1 MNKLKILL
9 WGINENKEFVEN
21 MCYNSVNSAKKYNIT
36 IEYLGLGIKFKEHK
50 QRLNILKNYLPSLDP
65 DTIVLCM
72 DGSDTLFNSDSNL
85 LLSKFMDKQTKI
97 VISAEKNFTYQY
109 SYYKDRFDSILSPY
123 KYVNAGTFMGYAKN
137 ILEMINDMIEIDKKQ
152 SANDQGLLGIWV
164 YKNIDNID
172 LVKMDLNC
180 DIFWVT
186 TSDWKTIMNKSFS
199 DNRVIINPFTKT
211 RPCIIH
217 YTGKGDNFLVKG
229 YNKLYKLILQ

>member
-9 WGINENKEFVEN
+9 WGVNENKEFVEN
-21 MCYNSVNSAKKYNIT
+21 MCYNSVNSAKTYNIT

-65 DTIVLCM
+65 DTIVVCM
-72 DGSDTLFNSDSNL
+72 DGSDTLFNSDSEL
-85 LLSKFMDKQTKI
+85 LLSKFMEKKTKI
-97 VISAEKNFTYQY
+97 VISSEKNFTYQY

-137 ILEMINDMIEIDKKQ
+137 ILEMIHDMIEIDKKQ

-164 YKNIDNID
+164 YKNLDNRS
-172 LVKMDLNC
+172 LVKLDSNC

-186 TSDWKTIMNKSFS
+186 TSDWEQIIDNNFPK
-199 DNRVIINPFTKT
+199 NRVIVNPNTKT

-217 YTGKGDNFLVKG
+217 YTGKGDNVLVKG